1 MLCALTTLPDSSI
14 CGLWL
19 LEYASKACM
28 LGSAV
33 MVVEEEASS
42 ILEMVSS
49 GESVPLLSRPL
60 LDIFDSQNAIFDSL
74 ACI

>member
-1 MLCALTTLPDSSI
+1 MLCALITLSDSSI

-33 MVVEEEASS
+33 MAIEEEASS

-49 GESVPLLSRPL
+49 GEIVPPLSRPL
-60 LDIFDSQNAIFDSL
+60 LEICDSQNVIFASFV
-74 ACI
+74 CI